1 MSLAPSTKFG
11 PYEILSALGAGGM
24 GEVYRARDTRL
35 SRDVA
40 IKILPKEMSAD
51 PARKQRFER
60 EAKTISGLNHPNIC
74 TLYDVGSQDG
84 VDYLVMECV
93 EGETLANRIEKGPLP
108 LELLLKYGA
117 QIADA
122 LDKAHRAGIV
132 HRDLKPSNVML
143 TSSGAKLLDFG
154 LAKASVAPASLATLT
169 MAAPATPVTQEGT
182 IVGTF
187 QYMSPEQVEGKDLD
201 GRSDIFSLGA
211 VLYEMWTG
219 QRAFAGKSQLSVA
232 SSILEK
238 EPAPITSLRPLT
250 PSALER
256 TIKKCLEKAPD
267 DRWQSASDLAS
278 QLKWIS
284 EGGPGSGSAPAV
296 AAKSPAQWITAG
308 LTVLAAGALA
318 VTGFVL
324 WKSTS
329 ASEKAVV
336 RLSLTMPPTD
346 PLSNDNTP
354 LALSPD
360 GRRII
365 LVVVHAGATQLAVR
379 DLSSFEIKVIPGT
392 DGAAM
397 PFVSPDG
404 EWVGFFADGKLK
416 KISVNGGQSIVLASV
431 QNFIGGT
438 WLSDGTIVFTPDW
451 AGSMFRVAASGGKP
465 ELLIQPEPGKEQDW
479 QWWPEG
485 LPSGDILYTT
495 KTGEGSEQGSI
506 AVASMKT
513 RKSTILIESAA
524 NAHYSSSGHLVYL
537 SHGTILA
544 VPFDEKNEKITG
556 TPLPVLQGAQ
566 TVSGREFAFLS
577 LARDGTLAYIPGG
590 TIGKHNL
597 LVGLD
602 RSGKET
608 MLPAQPQAYEDLT
621 LSPDGKLLAMTIVAE
636 QQWSIWIYDL
646 QERTLNRFTFDGDNR
661 DPLWSADGKRV
672 IYGSSRNGRK
682 SLFWKP
688 VNGPGGE
695 EDLGAFPTQTFP
707 GSVSKDG
714 RYLAYD
720 ISGTK
725 ESAGVYLLPLQ
736 GERKPKLLL
745 NDPAVNDEA
754 ISPDG
759 KWIAYESAES
769 GRTEIYVREFPSVAG
784 KWQVSQDGG
793 THPMWSAN
801 GRELFFRTTASRPRL
816 MSVTVSSGSEFAAS
830 APHALFGFSCSQ
842 AGHDYAPMPD
852 GQHFICIKPPESETT
867 ATQVNI
873 VLNWAKELAGK

>member
-1 MSLAPSTKFG
+1 
-11 PYEILSALGAGGM
+11 
-24 GEVYRARDTRL
+24 
-35 SRDVA
+35 
-40 IKILPKEMSAD
+40 MSAD

-93 EGETLANRIEKGPLP
+93 EGETLAKRIEKGPLP
-108 LELLLKYGA
+108 LEQLLKYGA
-117 QIADA
+117 QVADA

-154 LAKASVAPASLATLT
+154 LAKASSAPASLATLT

-250 PSALER
+250 PSTLER
-256 TIKKCLEKAPD
+256 TIKKCLEKVPD

-284 EGGPGSGSAPAV
+284 EGGIGSGSAPAV
-296 AAKSPAQWITAG
+296 AAKGPARWITAG
-308 LTVLAAGALA
+308 LAFLAAGALA

-324 WKSTS
+324 WKSKS
-329 ASEKAVV
+329 PNEKAVV
-336 RLSLTMPPTD
+336 RLSLTMPPTE
-346 PLSNDNTP
+346 PLSNDGTP

-365 LVVVHAGATQLAVR
+365 LAVVHGGATQLAVR
-379 DLSSFEIKVIPGT
+379 DLSSFEIKLIPGT
-392 DGAAM
+392 EGADM

-416 KISVNGGQSIVLASV
+416 KISVNGGPAIVLANV
-431 QNFIGGT
+431 QNFIGGA
-438 WLSDGTIVFTPDW
+438 WLNGSTIVYTPDW
-451 AGSMFRVAASGGKP
+451 SGGMYQVAAAGGKP
-465 ELLIQPEPGKEQDW
+465 ELIMQPEPGKEQEW
-479 QWWPEG
+479 QWWPEA
-485 LPSGDILYTT
+485 LPNGDILYTK
-495 KTGEGSEQGSI
+495 KTGEGSEESGI
-506 AVASMKT
+506 AVLSMKT
-513 RKSTILIESAA
+513 RKAAILIDNATD
-524 NAHYSSSGHLVYL
+524 AHYSPSGHLVYL

-544 VPFDEKNEKITG
+544 VPFDEKQQKITG
-556 TPLPVLQGAQ
+556 TPLPVLQGVQ
-566 TVSGREFAFLS
+566 TLPGGQFAFLS

-590 TIGKHNL
+590 TIGIHNH
-597 LVGLD
+597 LVSVD

-608 MLPAQPQAYEDLT
+608 ALPAQPQAYEDLT
-621 LSPDGKLLAMTIVAE
+621 VSPDGKLLAMTIVAE

-646 QERTLNRFTFDGDNR
+646 QQKTLSRFTFDGDNR
-661 DPLWSADGKRV
+661 DPYWSADGKRV
-672 IYGSSRNGRK
+672 IYSSTRNGRK

-695 EDLGAFPTQTFP
+695 EELGRFAAQAYP

-714 RYLAYD
+714 QYLIYGIVGA
-720 ISGTK
+720 K
-725 ESAGVYLLPLQ
+725 ESSGVYLLPLQ

-745 NDPAVNDEA
+745 NDPAAADVA

-759 KWIAYESAES
+759 KWIAYDSAES
-769 GRTEIYVREFPSVAG
+769 GRSEIYVRSFPTGAG

-793 THPMWSAN
+793 THAMWSAD
-801 GRELFFRTTASRPRL
+801 GRELFFRSTASRSSL
-816 MSVTVSSGSEFAAS
+816 MSVTVSSGNEFTAS
-830 APHALFGFSCSQ
+830 APHALFVFSCNQ

-852 GQHFICIKPPESETT
+852 GQHILCIKAPESETT
-867 ATQVNI
+867 ATQVNV
-873 VLNWAKELAGK
+873 VLNWAKELTGK